1 MLIAEGVAL
10 WYGHP
15 GAVPEKA
22 GGWQAFCKEAGRPR
36 EEGSGGPDAT
46 VETVGGVR
54 KSDPSEEDGMKVL
67 VRVAAAAAMMVPLV
81 ASPADAQHYR
91 VDFGLNGGYSW
102 YSAALGNDETGV
114 EDLDVRFNANWLLGS
129 QLTFWFTPRIG
140 LRANMTYTDT
150 DLKADDTVFHEHV
163 NLWSGTGD
171 LMFRFREPNEEWLGS
186 EMLPYIALGLGAKWI
201 NPAGDWATCSG
212 GGEEDAS
219 SCHPF
224 FPGGGNGFALEE
236 ATSFAGLIGL
246 GTDWRVS
253 PNFAVRLELNDR
265 IYKPEIYEVTGV
277 GPTFTRS
284 SDNVSKVVHE
294 IGGQIGLHILAGLQ
308 EPPVV
313 AVAPA
318 PPPPPPPAP
327 EPPPAPREET
337 ISVCVIDPTAPNGLR
352 MQEAI
357 YLVDE
362 GDTVVVVNG
371 TRQPLSSSVG
381 TVVVANNQPWYVSG
395 APLVVDVGATNY
407 EYLTYQ
413 GAVRIEADRL
423 TYLGTVDGLPVYA
436 DRDQVADV
444 RTQMEDVRRARATGD
459 LESILEQER
468 DLREAVDALQVVY
481 VPLQSTGCIFQPL
494 QRQQQVRKGK

>member
-1 MLIAEGVAL
+1 
-10 WYGHP
+10 
-15 GAVPEKA
+15 
-22 GGWQAFCKEAGRPR
+22 
-36 EEGSGGPDAT
+36 
-46 VETVGGVR
+46 
-54 KSDPSEEDGMKVL
+54 MKVL
-67 VRVAAAAAMMVPLV
+67 VRVAAAAALMVPLFV
-81 ASPADAQHYR
+81 ASPASAQHYR

-102 YSAALGNDETGV
+102 YSALLGDDELGG
-114 EDLDVRFNANWLLGS
+114 EDADVRFNANWLLGS

-150 DLKADDTVFHEHV
+150 DLQSDDVTFHEHV

-186 EMLPYIALGLGAKWI
+186 EFLPYVALGLGAKWI
-201 NPAGDWATCSG
+201 NPAGDWATCG
-212 GGEEDAS
+212 GGEDDDS

-224 FPGGGNGFALEE
+224 YPTGAGGFALEE
-236 ATSFAGLIGL
+236 ATSFAGLVGL
-246 GTDWRVS
+246 GADWRVS
-253 PNFAVRLELNDR
+253 PNFAVRLEVNDR
-265 IYKPEIYEVTGV
+265 IYKPEVYEITGA
-277 GPTFTRS
+277 GPAFTRS
-284 SDNVSKVVHE
+284 DENVASTVHE
-294 IGGQIGLHILAGLQ
+294 IAGQIGLHILAGLQ

-327 EPPPAPREET
+327 EPPPAPREES
-337 ISVCVIDPTAPNGLR
+337 ISVCVVDPTAPNGLR
-352 MQEAI
+352 MQEAV

-371 TRQPLSSSVG
+371 NRQPLSTSVG
-381 TVVVANNQPWYVSG
+381 TVVTASNQPWYVSG

-413 GAVRIEADRL
+413 GAVRIESDRL
-423 TYLGTVDGLPVYA
+423 TYLGTVNGLPVYA

-444 RTQMEDVRRARATGD
+444 ASQLADVRQARASGD
-459 LESILEQER
+459 LEDILDEED

-481 VPLQSTGCIFQPL
+481 VPLQPTGCVFQPL